1 MLYWVV
7 VSLNASGQMSQH
19 ANSDCIQPH
28 PPLPGYHTSAAA
40 RAAVIRT
47 LFNRTAAQYDRI
59 NCIFSL
65 GSGAWYR
72 RRALLEAGLQQGLQ
86 VLDVAVGTGLVA
98 REAARICG
106 AACRVTGLDVSE
118 NMLAIARRSLGIPVI
133 QGRAENLPVADAS
146 MDFVTMGYA
155 LRHVVDLAA
164 TFREFRRVLRPGGRV
179 LILEISRPV
188 SAPARTLAQLYFRQ
202 LVPAVCRLLS
212 AGEEARDLMRYY
224 WDTIEACVPP
234 PVILA
239 ALAGAG
245 FESHS
250 CDTALGLFRAYEAR
264 KLDVAGSPADGAV
277 SPVPDGRYCSRYC
290 S

>member
-1 MLYWVV
+1 
-7 VSLNASGQMSQH
+7 
-19 ANSDCIQPH
+19 
-28 PPLPGYHTSAAA
+28 
-40 RAAVIRT
+40 
-47 LFNRTAAQYDRI
+47 
-59 NCIFSL
+59 
-65 GSGAWYR
+65 
-72 RRALLEAGLQQGLQ
+72 
-86 VLDVAVGTGLVA
+86 
-98 REAARICG
+98 
-106 AACRVTGLDVSE
+106 
-118 NMLAIARRSLGIPVI
+118 MLAIARRSLGIPVI

-155 LRHVVDLAA
+155 LRHVEDLAA

-245 FESHS
+245 FESRFLRH
-250 CDTALGLFRAYEAR
+250 RAWPLSRLRGA
-264 KLDVAGSPADGAV
+264 KAGRGRIPADGAV
-277 SPVPDGRYCSRYC
+277 SPVPDGRYCLGIALEQPRPRTGGDLVPCHVVMGARDLNRRVGPTSMSMSLC
-290 S
+290 SPATLTYLHAPFRVMSVWLPVNRIGWVAHGICCVTCESE